1 MRSRLWRSVVM
12 LVAVVLMGAAC
23 SSNNSE
29 TTTGASPAAS
39 GSESGGGTITIGSDT
54 ANNHGSKDV
63 SGASSVD
70 VEQDDFYFNPTIISG
85 TAGQKITIK
94 LENEG
99 SPTHN
104 FTLEDQGIDQDV
116 SSGQDATVTVT
127 FPQSGTLEFFCK
139 FHRAQGMVGELSVS

>member
-1 MRSRLWRSVVM
+1 VVV

-29 TTTGASPAAS
+29 TTTTGASPS

-63 SGASSVD
+63 SGASEVD
-70 VEQDDFYFNPTIISG
+70 VEQDNFYFNPTIITG
-85 TAGQKITIK
+85 TPGQKLTIK

-99 SPTHN
+99 SATHN
-104 FTLEDQGIDQDV
+104 FTLEDQNIDQDV
-116 SSGQDATVTVT
+116 ASGQDATVTVT

-139 FHRAQGMVGELSVS
+139 FHRSRGMVGELSVS